1 MLPDSL
7 DDWRG
12 PLLALLLALG
22 WAALLRR
29 RPGLAE
35 LALPVA
41 ALLGWAL
48 VLGVTATPR
57 TLAERLPALLAGA
70 LLLALPLAFLR
81 ARLLAGLLAG
91 LGVLA
96 GAWWLA
102 GAPMGVAEAAR
113 AAPLLL
119 AAALLAALLAT
130 ETQPP
135 FHAAGAAVLG
145 AALVVLATPPG
156 PWAVLALTLLAAAL
170 GALPAGWA
178 PGLALRLPLA
188 LGLAAVL
195 LGPLLARGAAADW
208 LAALLTPGALLLA
221 PRLAGRAGPALAFA
235 ALGLVA
241 LGLAWL
247 LRLA

>member
-7 DDWRG
+7 EDWRG

-29 RPGLAE
+29 RGGVAE

-57 TLAERLPALLAGA
+57 AMGERLPALLAGA
-70 LLLALPLAFLR
+70 LVLALPLAFLR
-81 ARLLAGLLAG
+81 ARLLAALLGG
-91 LGVLA
+91 LGALA

-102 GAPMGVAEAAR
+102 GAPMAPGEAAR

-119 AAALLAALLAT
+119 AAALLMTLLMT
-130 ETQPP
+130 ETQPR
-135 FHAAGAAVLG
+135 FHAVGAAALG
-145 AALVVLATPPG
+145 AGLVVLAAPPG
-156 PWAVLALTLLAAAL
+156 PWVVLALTMLAAAL

-188 LGLAAVL
+188 LALAAVL
-195 LGPLLARGAAADW
+195 LGPVAARGAPADW
-208 LAALLTPGALLLA
+208 LAALLAPGALLLA
-221 PRLAGRAGPALAFA
+221 PRLAGRAGPALAFG
-235 ALGLVA
+235 ALAIVA